1 VLQTSL
7 ENKVAIVT
15 GAGRGIGREV
25 ATTLADAGAEIA
37 AVDVQLELAKETA
50 SLLTQR
56 DRKAKEY
63 RCDVSKSEEVQ
74 NTVEQVVKDFGRVDI
89 LINNAGITRDN
100 LILRMSDSEWD
111 AVLAVNLKGIF
122 NFTKFCAKYM
132 MKARCGKIVNIA
144 SIVGIRGNPGQANY
158 SASKGGVIALTKTCA
173 RELAPR
179 GIQVNA
185 VAPGFIDTEMTR
197 VLTEDQK
204 QKIVSE
210 IPLQRLGQPQD
221 VAWSVLFLCSTF
233 SDYITGHV
241 LVVDGGMAM

>member
-1 VLQTSL
+1 MLQINL

-25 ATTLADAGAEIA
+25 ATTLADAGAQIA
-37 AVDVQLELAKETA
+37 AVDVQEELAKETV

-56 DRKAKEY
+56 DRRAKEY
-63 RCDVSKSEEVQ
+63 KCDVSKSEEVQ
-74 NTVEQVVKDFGRVDI
+74 NTVDQVVKDFGKIDI

-100 LILRMSDSEWD
+100 LILRMTDSEWD

-132 MKARCGKIVNIA
+132 IKARSGKIVNIA

-210 IPLQRLGQPQD
+210 IPLQRLGMPQD
-221 VAWSVLFLCSTF
+221 VAAGVLFFCSELC
-233 SDYITGHV
+233 DYITGHI

>member
-1 VLQTSL
+1 MLQTSL

>member
-1 VLQTSL
+1 LQISL

-15 GAGRGIGREV
+15 GAGQGIGREV

-74 NTVEQVVKDFGRVDI
+74 TTVDQVMKDFGKIDI

-111 AVLAVNLKGIF
+111 AVLAVNLKGVF

-204 QKIVSE
+204 VKIVSE
-210 IPLQRLGQPQD
+210 IPLQRLGMPKD
-221 VAWSVLFLCSTF
+221 VAAGVLFLCSPL
-233 SDYITGHV
+233 SDYITGQV

>member
-1 VLQTSL
+1 MLQISL
-7 ENKVAIVT
+7 QNKIAIVT
-15 GAGRGIGREV
+15 GAGRGIGREI

-37 AVDVQLELAKETA
+37 AVDVQQELVKETV
-50 SLLTQR
+50 SLLTQK
-56 DRKAKEY
+56 DRRAKEY
-63 RCDVSKSEEVQ
+63 TCDVSKSEEVQ
-74 NTVEQVVKDFGRVDI
+74 NTVDQVVKDFGKIDI

-100 LILRMSDSEWD
+100 LILRMSESEWD

-132 MKARCGKIVNIA
+132 IKARSGKIVNIA

-204 QKIVSE
+204 VKIVSE
-210 IPLQRLGQPQD
+210 IPLARLGMPKD
-221 VAWSVLFLCSTF
+221 VAAGALFLCSPL
-233 SDYITGHV
+233 SDYITGQV

>member
-1 VLQTSL
+1 MLQISL

-15 GAGRGIGREV
+15 GAGRGIGREI
-25 ATTLADAGAEIA
+25 ALALANCGAQIA
-37 AVDVQLELAKETA
+37 VVDVQQELAKETV
-50 SLLTQR
+50 SILTQR
-56 DRKAKEY
+56 DRRAKEFT
-63 RCDVSKSEEVQ
+63 CDVSKSGEVQ
-74 NTVEQVVKDFGRVDI
+74 NTVDQVAKDFGKIDI

-132 MKARCGKIVNIA
+132 MKARSGKIVNMA
-144 SIVGIRGNPGQANY
+144 SIIGIRGNPGQANY

-197 VLTEDQK
+197 VLSEDVK
-204 QKIVSE
+204 QKIMSE
-210 IPLQRLGQPQD
+210 IPLGRLGRSED
-221 VAWSVLFLCSTF
+221 VASGVLFLCSDL
-233 SDYITGHV
+233 SDYITGHI